1 MKTLRDLIVGLGM
14 FGVTSLGVNEAVY
27 AQDQEQQKKEDET
40 AQWLNLGGLVLQL
53 GGLNPDL
60 TLGQRQLS
68 GVTGNFLSEEGRKM
82 HELKASREGRD
93 QIIIN
98 QGPQDG
104 QTSVIYEQKVP
115 ENLVIRGGNYLPAP
129 GYVWD
134 NPNDKDNLTVIKIED
149 LPIEE
154 RLERAYDNGND
165 LVFSCKYYHDS
176 NGNGV
181 WEFDEFNGIKGVFNS
196 DEKIT
201 IVSLYHNRGYEGRML
216 ELEVLNDDGE
226 TVIMRKV
233 PIKSND
239 FWGSQRRFEKG
250 AFKPGDYLAIARAGE
265 TYIGKLK
272 FKVVE
277 KEEEKESIEKKE

>member
-239 FWGSQRRFEKG
+239 FW
-250 AFKPGDYLAIARAGE
+250 
-265 TYIGKLK
+265 
-272 FKVVE
+272 
-277 KEEEKESIEKKE
+277 